1 MSAGPIKQTMG
12 PAEWL
17 LLLALATL
25 WGGSFFFAEVALDE
39 LPPFTLVLGRAGFA
53 ALTLVVIVHAAGH
66 RLPADWQSWRT
77 FAVMGTLNNMI
88 PFCLIFWGQTQIS
101 GGLASIL
108 NATTPLFTVVLA
120 NWLTADERMTP
131 GRLAGVL
138 LGIAGVAVMIGLDA
152 LAGFGLGVVAQIAV
166 LAAACSYAFA
176 GIYGRRFRGQPALVV
191 ATGQVV
197 ASSVLMLPLALIV
210 DRPWTLPLPH
220 ATTIGAVLGVAVLCT
235 AVAYVI
241 YFTLLARAG
250 ATNLLLVTFLIP
262 VSAILLGSLFL
273 GERLAPTQIA
283 GMALIALGLAA
294 IDGRAMRWLRPAGR
308 RAPLSG

>member
-1 MSAGPIKQTMG
+1 MTAAPIKQTMG

-17 LLLALATL
+17 LLITLAAL
-25 WGGSFFFAEVALDE
+25 WGGSFFFAEVALVE
-39 LPPFTLVLGRAGFA
+39 LPPFTLVLGRVGFA

-66 RLPADWQSWRT
+66 RLPSDGRSWRA
-77 FAVMGTLNNMI
+77 FAAMGALNNMI

-120 NWLTADERMTP
+120 HWLTADERMTA
-131 GRLAGVL
+131 GRLTGVL

-152 LAGFGLGVVAQIAV
+152 LTGLGLGVLAQIAV
-166 LAAACSYAFA
+166 LAGACSYACA

-191 ATGQVV
+191 ATGQVAA
-197 ASSVLMLPLALIV
+197 ASLMMLPLALIV
-210 DRPWTLPLPH
+210 ERPWSLPTPG
-220 ATTIGAVLGVAVLCT
+220 AVTIGAVLAVAVLCT

-262 VSAILLGSLFL
+262 VSAILLGTLIL
-273 GERLAPTQIA
+273 GETLAPTQIA
-283 GMALIALGLAA
+283 GMALIGLGLAA
-294 IDGRAMRWLRPAGR
+294 IDGRAVRRLRPGGR